1 MEMSK
6 EYLDDR
12 MIWILVGG
20 AVLVVALFYL
30 AFFMPQPKPD
40 LSCYD
45 LIIKA
50 EAEGGMARLWKTN
63 GTGIILCEKQILSG
77 NCVCKFSL
85 NNGTVIYTTEDLM
98 PKWRYYEK
106 DDNK

>member
-1 MEMSK
+1 MSK
-6 EYLDDR
+6 KAKEYVDDKDMWVLGI
-12 MIWILVGG
+12 MIVVVF
-20 AVLVVALFYL
+20 AVFMF
-30 AFFMPQPKPD
+30 AFFMPQPKQD

-50 EAEGGMARLWKTN
+50 QGGMAQIWRAN
-63 GTGIILCEKQILSG
+63 STGIIFCQKQILSG

-106 DDNK
+106 DGDK